1 MQLQLFHSSILHP
14 LLFVMNSRSLPE
26 HNGEITMATAFYS
39 KERDFV
45 VDGVKADLSR
55 LIPFDEPPMNIPSKT
70 IMKVMTKADG
80 DEQKKRR
87 RNRKKKWTKP
97 VGKPKRPLSAYNLFF
112 AKERI
117 IMLGQDIP
125 TPEQEAQKKK
135 VHCKT
140 HGKISFAVM
149 ARTIGARWRSLG
161 PDEKKTFEDKGR
173 KEKERYLIVLAAW
186 KEKQKEESLIAK
198 SNVDKEV
205 EDVSSVVT
213 REDPINS
220 RPDMFKC
227 DEAFPSMSVSDLN
240 MNIESFATTN
250 RRSFLTSTRRYND
263 SDLMRLI
270 LQDENYRRYRSLLQS
285 TRNPLTYSTMANHNG
300 YYSQIENQTLLPG
313 LSRLGMVPTSS
324 RLIADRDLLGYQN
337 SPFPEQRSSQYLQAL
352 DEYAAMLRIRQH
364 NMMMGYEM

>member
-1 MQLQLFHSSILHP
+1 
-14 LLFVMNSRSLPE
+14 MNSRSVPE
-26 HNGEITMATAFYS
+26 HNGEITMAPVSYS
-39 KERDFV
+39 KERDSV
-45 VDGVKADLSR
+45 VDGVKADSSTPTR
-55 LIPFDEPPMNIPSKT
+55 LILFDQPPMNVTSKS
-70 IMKVMTKADG
+70 IMKVTAKADG

-117 IMLGQDIP
+117 LMLGHDIP

-149 ARTIGARWRSLG
+149 AQTIGARWRSLG

-186 KEKQKEESLIAK
+186 KEKQKEVSLVAK

-205 EDVSSVVT
+205 EDVSSDAA
-213 REDPINS
+213 REDPVTS
-220 RPDMFKC
+220 KPDMFKS
-227 DEAFPSMSVSDLN
+227 DEAVSSMSVPDLN
-240 MNIESFATTN
+240 MNIESFVATN
-250 RRSFLTSTRRYND
+250 RRSLLTSTRGNND

-270 LQDENYRRYRSLLQS
+270 LQDENRRRYWSLLQGTS
-285 TRNPLTYSTMANHNG
+285 YPLTDSIVANHSR
-300 YYSQIENQTLLPG
+300 YYPQIENQTLLHG
-313 LSRLGMVPTSS
+313 LSRLGMVPTLSG
-324 RLIADRDLLGYQN
+324 LIADRDLLGYQN
-337 SPFPEQRSSQYLQAL
+337 SPFPEQHSSQYLQAL

>member
-1 MQLQLFHSSILHP
+1 
-14 LLFVMNSRSLPE
+14 MNSRSLPE
-26 HNGEITMATAFYS
+26 HNGEIMMAPVSYS
-39 KERDFV
+39 KERDSI
-45 VDGVKADLSR
+45 VDGVKADSSTPTR
-55 LIPFDEPPMNIPSKT
+55 LILFDEPPMNVPSKS
-70 IMKVMTKADG
+70 IMKVTAKADG
-80 DEQKKRR
+80 EEQKKRR
-87 RNRKKKWTKP
+87 RSRKNKWTKP

-117 IMLGQDIP
+117 LMLGQDIP
-125 TPEQEAQKKK
+125 TPEQEAQKRK

-186 KEKQKEESLIAK
+186 KEKQKEESLVAK

-205 EDVSSVVT
+205 EDVSSVAT
-213 REDPINS
+213 REDPVDS
-220 RPDMFKC
+220 RPDLFKS
-227 DEAFPSMSVSDLN
+227 DEAVSSVSVPDLN

-250 RRSFLTSTRRYND
+250 RRSLLTNTRGNND

-270 LQDENYRRYRSLLQS
+270 LQDENRRRYWSLLQS
-285 TRNPLTYSTMANHNG
+285 TSNPITDSIIANRNG
-300 YYSQIENQTLLPG
+300 YYSQIENQTLLHG
-313 LSRLGMVPTSS
+313 LSRLGRVPTSS
-324 RLIADRDLLGYQN
+324 SGLIADRDLLSYQN
-337 SPFPEQRSSQYLQAL
+337 SPYPEQHSSQYLQAL